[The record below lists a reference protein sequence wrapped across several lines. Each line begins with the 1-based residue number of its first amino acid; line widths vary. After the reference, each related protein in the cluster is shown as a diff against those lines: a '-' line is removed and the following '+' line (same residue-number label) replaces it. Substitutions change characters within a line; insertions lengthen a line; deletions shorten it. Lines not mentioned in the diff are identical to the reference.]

1 MAMQSTVVSVYDTTS
16 QADGFLVEVP
26 ENAWIQNRYFK
37 SSPRTEFFSKKLIL
51 DFDSEDL
58 KAGVW
63 VKKGFVNG
71 STTHFRST
79 AVEPPRIGISDTIDP
94 EDDDRQLFEQ
104 ICYEMGDNGN
114 NHVEA
119 LENLKRVKLMRL
131 GHRVS
136 RSIEKLCVQVLLD
149 NAVRGTMATSST
161 NSTPIDVEIKF
172 YDDSNGKGN
181 PQRFVPKIAWDQ
193 SGATPYRD
201 IVKMCIALKQHGGKP
216 REVLMSPEAWLCLR
230 NDPILE
236 KYVSWY
242 HTEGSNV
249 GGGEDGDVERV
260 ARVVFD
266 GFALDIIVYSGMY
279 EDVDGD
285 DHVIEVPFLPRDFV
299 CVLSQDCGRLF
310 TAGCTMINPQSIT
323 AADPS
328 DTKSFIPRRGKFIA
342 SQYVDLKDQELSL
355 QMQSKPL
362 PAPKKDWQWC
372 TGLMNNT
379 NPVSE
384 GVIGAAIDIDYEL
397 YAEEAGVTLP
407 DNLVNIPAGTSITF
421 TIPTATDSTKVVD
434 VILDGETIE
443 SNKAQGASVT
453 YEAPQEDSLIVL
465 RYKVAG

>member
-26 ENAWIQNRYFK
+26 ENAWIQDRYFK

-71 STTHFRST
+71 NTTHFRST

-149 NAVRGTMATSST
+149 NAVRGTMAASST
-161 NSTPIDVEIKF
+161 DPTLVPVEIKF
-172 YDDSNGKGN
+172 YDDADGKGN
-181 PQRFVPKIAWDQ
+181 PQRFVPKIAWSSD
-193 SGATPYRD
+193 GATPYRD
-201 IVKMCIALKQHGGKP
+201 IVAMCIALKQHGGKA
-216 REVLMSPEAWLCLR
+216 REVLMSPEAWICLR
-230 NDPILE
+230 KDPLLE

-242 HTEGSNV
+242 HSEGSSV

-266 GFALDIIVYSGMY
+266 GFALDIIVYSGLY

-328 DTKSFIPRRGKFIA
+328 QTKSFIPRRGKFIA

-362 PAPKKDWQWC
+362 PAPKKDWQWI

-384 GVIGAAIDIDYEL
+384 GTVGAAIDIDYDL

-453 YEAPQEDSLIVL
+453 YEAPQEDSLVVL
-465 RYKVAG
+465 KYHAAG